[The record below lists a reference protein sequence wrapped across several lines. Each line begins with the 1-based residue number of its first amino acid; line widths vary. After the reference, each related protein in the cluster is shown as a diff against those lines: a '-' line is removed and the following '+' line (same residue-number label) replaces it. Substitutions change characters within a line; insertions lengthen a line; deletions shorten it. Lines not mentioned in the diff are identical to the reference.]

1 MACSEFCIDLATA
14 ISCECGVMG
23 RSGPGQTA
31 EQYKRE
37 DAWFEKY
44 DAFLKMTTGEGLRER
59 ELREERKYEDDVL
72 RRAAAIHARRAREAI
87 AEKLAKYCSA
97 GQGFLYARRRRT

>member
-31 EQYKRE
+31 EQHKRE

-44 DAFLKMTTGEGLRER
+44 DVFLKMTAGEGLRER

-72 RRAAAIHARRAREAI
+72 RIAAAIHARRAN
-87 AEKLAKYCSA
+87 EKE
-97 GQGFLYARRRRT
+97 

>member
-59 ELREERKYEDDVL
+59 ELREERKYDARWPVQIEDEERE
-72 RRAAAIHARRAREAI
+72 RRM
-87 AEKLAKYCSA
+87 K
-97 GQGFLYARRRRT
+97 